1 MTSNNILSIAPNL
14 MPQTTL
20 FVCQSCHNSED
31 RSSDHP
37 ADGTRLLE
45 QLHTQ
50 CANSPQPDG
59 LAFQSVG
66 CLWTCDKPCTVAF
79 SAPHKPTYLFTKLPA
94 DSETAAVLLQFSQL
108 YSTSNTGNIPY
119 KQFPQALQ
127 MASIA
132 KIPQPTGSP

>member
-1 MTSNNILSIAPNL
+1 MIK
-14 MPQTTL
+14 TTL

-31 RSSDHP
+31 RPSHQP
-37 ADGTRLLE
+37 TDGTCLLDL
-45 QLHTQ
+45 LHTQ
-50 CANSPQPDG
+50 CGESSPLNNLVVQPV
-59 LAFQSVG
+59 S

-79 SAPHKPTYLFTKLPA
+79 SAPHKPTYLFTKLSA

-108 YSTSNTGNIPY
+108 YSTSNTGDIPY